1 MATALVRQQEQFRT
15 NFQKEIAVALKTV
28 QKQGPKKD
36 QTRVKRM
43 QRLAEDMAESIG
55 HRRDMYVKTFVP
67 DAMTSEVDARLASA
81 TPDARERLESLEAK
95 LQQRTAEADQLRS
108 QILEREKAE
117 MEESLR
123 QCNVD
128 VFEAR
133 QAALTNDEVVEGGQA
148 AMKGEQLQRQMQQ
161 IEMLV
166 SATDSL
172 TSDFEQEREHN
183 RRIEEQ
189 RRRPLHYMEAEM
201 SAPVG
206 TGAFG
211 SGAVSA
217 MVEEDEKSERMST
230 EELERSQKIC
240 KRMQRQFD
248 DFA

>member
-1 MATALVRQQEQFRT
+1 MATALARQQEQFRT
-15 NFQKEIAVALKTV
+15 NFQKEIAVALKSK
-28 QKQGPKKD
+28 QKQGQKQD
-36 QTRVKRM
+36 STRVKRM
-43 QRLAEDMAESIG
+43 QRLAEEMADSIG
-55 HRRDMYVKTFVP
+55 RRRDQYVQAFVP

-95 LQQRTAEADQLRS
+95 LQQRIAEADQLRA

-128 VFEAR
+128 VLEAR
-133 QAALTNDEVVEGGQA
+133 QAALSNVEVVGQA
-148 AMKGEQLQRQMQQ
+148 AMKGEQLQQQMQQ

-201 SAPVG
+201 LAPVG

-217 MVEEDEKSERMST
+217 MVEEDEASERMST
-230 EELERSQKIC
+230 DLERSQKIC